1 MELVLVPASH
11 SAELASQ
18 RPFLPRGMAP
28 GGGSSSDGMARGPA
42 VAYVTTLKQ
51 AYDIVLG
58 RGRNLSV
65 AELHELGLLG
75 TSPDS

>member
-1 MELVLVPASH
+1 MISGD
-11 SAELASQ
+11 S
-18 RPFLPRGMAP
+18 